1 MRIPTELIPHCA
13 KCGAP
18 MTMNLRCDNTFVQD
32 EGWYAAA
39 ERYENFVMSHKNLR
53 ILFLELGVG
62 GNTPVIIK
70 YPFWQMTA
78 QNKAAT
84 YACINLGEAMTHPQ
98 IKSQSICISEDIG
111 KVLEGLM

>member
-1 MRIPTELIPHCA
+1 
-13 KCGAP
+13 
-18 MTMNLRCDNTFVQD
+18 
-32 EGWYAAA
+32 
-39 ERYENFVMSHKNLR
+39 
-53 ILFLELGVG
+53 
-62 GNTPVIIK
+62 
-70 YPFWQMTA
+70 MTA